1 MSGKKRITLSPVL
14 KEHKFIYDLM
24 KNTTSDYA
32 FMMDPVE
39 GIFLASPSFVQAY
52 DLPAETL
59 ENISGVLEPFVYM
72 QDRKPLASLFAS
84 VNSLTEGRE
93 RQLDFRMRD
102 AKGNLSWLRLKGKI
116 GLAKDGTPN
125 LFAGTIS
132 QLARRNSADSVTGL
146 LNRYQFIED
155 LTAALRRAR
164 ETGGSG

>member
-84 VNSLTEGRE
+84 VRGISRGCVSKE
-93 RQLDFRMRD
+93 RLV
-102 AKGNLSWLRLKGKI
+102 LRK
-116 GLAKDGTPN
+116 T
-125 LFAGTIS
+125 
-132 QLARRNSADSVTGL
+132 ARRISLPERSVSSHGATL
-146 LNRYQFIED
+146 QIP
-155 LTAALRRAR
+155 
-164 ETGGSG
+164 